1 MLENNLPKLVRD
13 NIPAIIEKFDKKVEY
28 ENITDD
34 KIFEMYLIMKFKE
47 EVEELEEALLS
58 KNNLNIME
66 EIIDITELLAT
77 ISNYMRLSDEE
88 LIDKLLEKRHT
99 NGAFKNRVILK
110 SIKNKSKKGGKSK

>member
-13 NIPAIIEKFDKKVEY
+13 NIPSIIEKFDKNVEY
-28 ENITDD
+28 ENISDD

-77 ISNYMRLSDEE
+77 ISHHMRFSDEE

-99 NGAFKNRVILK
+99 NGAFKNKVLLK
-110 SIKNKSKKGGKSK
+110 NIVTKNKKGRKSK